1 VLPATATRSGS
12 GPSDAALVVAARA
25 GEDWAMEA
33 LFRRHARMVN
43 ALAFRLLGRDADV
56 DDLVQD
62 VFAEALARLHRLRE
76 PQAFSAWLST
86 IVVGRA
92 SKIIRQRRMLM
103 RIGLAR
109 GSLDVDPDALVSSA
123 APPDV
128 AVELRALYALV
139 QSLPARLRIPL
150 VLRRV
155 EGHSLEEIAE
165 LTQTSLA
172 TVKRRLNEGDQ
183 RLEALL
189 AKGKHR

>member
-1 VLPATATRSGS
+1 
-12 GPSDAALVVAARA
+12 
-25 GEDWAMEA
+25 
-33 LFRRHARMVN
+33 MVN
-43 ALAFRLLGRDADV
+43 ALAFRLLGRDSDV

-62 VFAEALARLHRLRE
+62 AFAEALARLHRLRE
-76 PQAFSAWLST
+76 PQAFAAWIST

-92 SKIIRQRRMLM
+92 SKVIRQRRLLM
-103 RIGLAR
+103 RLGLGR
-109 GSLDVDPDALVSSA
+109 GSLEVDPDALVSST

-139 QSLPARLRIPL
+139 ESLPARLRIPL

-172 TVKRRLNEGDQ
+172 TVKRRLSECEQ
-183 RLEALL
+183 RLETLIL
-189 AKGKHR
+189 SKGKNR